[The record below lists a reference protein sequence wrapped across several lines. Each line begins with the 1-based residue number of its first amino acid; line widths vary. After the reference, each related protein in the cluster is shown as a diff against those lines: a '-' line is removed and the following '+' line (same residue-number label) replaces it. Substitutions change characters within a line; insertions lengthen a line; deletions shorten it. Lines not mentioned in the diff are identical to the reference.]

1 MEKEALRCPSAVVA
15 LSEVDR
21 KTLKAL
27 ATRELDVEVGLGYM
41 SYMPRHGIPVCGIET
56 LVGKDAMNIY
66 ESGKVRTVESKES
79 FI

>member
-1 MEKEALRCPSAVVA
+1 MEMEALRCPSAVVA

-41 SYMPRHGIPVCGIET
+41 SYMPRQSQSVSGIET
-56 LVGKDAMNIY
+56 LCWSGCDLIFMNH
-66 ESGKVRTVESKES
+66 EDVLA
-79 FI
+79 